1 MAVYSGQAPEI
12 MSAHQFGGVAAVN
25 DSSYDPNAANANAA
39 RAAASSDTVKTL
51 ATVAQAARR
60 SSTGY

>member
-12 MSAHQFGGVAAVN
+12 MNPHQFGGVAAIN
-25 DSSYDPNAANANAA
+25 DSSYDPSAANASAS
-39 RAAASSDTVKTL
+39 RAAQSTDTVKTL
-51 ATVAQAARR
+51 ATVNQAARR